1 MNKAGWLASA
11 ACLAGLLI
19 PNLAHA
25 SPLADPRWEQLNSE
39 QQQVLAPLAADWNRY
54 APDKKQDLLT
64 IVPRFADLTPG
75 EQQRLQRR
83 LKAWTEL
90 SEQQRDEIRAN
101 WKKLQQLPP
110 GQRELALRR
119 LRSHTAKAPAASAP

>member
-1 MNKAGWLASA
+1 MSKAKWLAGAFSL
-11 ACLAGLLI
+11 ACLLT
-19 PNLAHA
+19 PRVSLAT
-25 SPLADPRWEQLNSE
+25 PLADPRWEQLNGE
-39 QQQVLAPLAADWNRY
+39 QQQVLAPLASDWNRF

-64 IVPRFADLTPG
+64 IVPRFAELTPSQ
-75 EQQRLQRR
+75 QQRLQRR

-110 GQRELALRR
+110 EQREQALRR
-119 LRSHTAKAPAASAP
+119 LRARAVKPTSASAP

>member
-1 MNKAGWLASA
+1 MNKAGWLAKA
-11 ACLAGLLI
+11 VCLAGLLI
-19 PNLAHA
+19 PNFVHS

-64 IVPRFADLTPG
+64 IVPRFSELTSG
-75 EQQRLQRR
+75 QQQRLQRR

-90 SEQQRDEIRAN
+90 SEPQRDEIRAN

-110 GQRELALRR
+110 AQREQALSR
-119 LRSHTAKAPAASAP
+119 LRSRDAKPLASSP